1 MKNKSQII
9 FLLLALLAITAC
21 KNTWSREDKA
31 TFYETCTEEARPWT
45 GSPEK
50 ATTYCDCVFTHME
63 KRYPNEEDALE
74 HMDSLAKDTSLLNC
88 KEMVLRK

>member
-1 MKNKSQII
+1 MKSRLHAILP
-9 FLLLALLAITAC
+9 LLLLIAVTSC
-21 KNTWSREDKA
+21 KNTWSKEDKT
-31 TFYETCTEEARPWT
+31 TFYETCTEEAKSWT
-45 GSPEK
+45 GSHEK